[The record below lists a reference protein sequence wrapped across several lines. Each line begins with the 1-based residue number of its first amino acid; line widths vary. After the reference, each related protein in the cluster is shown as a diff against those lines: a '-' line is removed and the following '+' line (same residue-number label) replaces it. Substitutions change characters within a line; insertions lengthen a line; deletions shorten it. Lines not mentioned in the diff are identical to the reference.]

1 MEHNYF
7 IFSDS
12 TSEIEIERFHICTWE
27 FKDDSALIEFGGEI
41 KCPTELKNDY
51 INIYIYIPWI
61 TKKHTIKDLYD
72 NLKDSENSRFIFND
86 SVTGNIFLDD
96 GKKKNGV
103 IQEFT
108 GRTPLCIMPITS
120 SFNEGTKLIKIN
132 ISLKHFQGI
141 QNKDK
146 TNLYFR
152 FYIEPNVNLLSTRKS
167 GIGRTTIIYDI
178 KINEKRNLPADS
190 AAEMNELI
198 MCKINSCFFFNI
210 LPNSYDLT
218 FFDTSSLKNVRT
230 LESDSFKRYL
240 GDKRVKD
247 NELVVVFNK
256 KKSENSYTFFSIYSK
271 ERIGTGQFA
280 LAVLGNLI
288 CGILLFIPSYRKS
301 LGFGFFSK
309 DLWLNLP
316 IEVFISVL
324 IGLIIVTYFIWPQII
339 NLFVSIKKILHI
351 NKN

>member
-12 TSEIEIERFHICTWE
+12 TSKIEIERFHVCTWE
-27 FKDDSALIEFGGEI
+27 FKDNSALIEFGGEI
-41 KCPTELKNDY
+41 KCPTEINSESL
-51 INIYIYIPWI
+51 NIYVYVPWI
-61 TKKHTIKDLYD
+61 TKKHLIKDLYD

-86 SVTGNIFLDD
+86 SVSGNIFLDD

-103 IQEFT
+103 VQEFT
-108 GRTPLCIMPITS
+108 GRGPLCIMPITS
-120 SFNEGTKLIKIN
+120 TFNERTKLIKISIN
-132 ISLKHFQGI
+132 LKHFQGI

-152 FYIEPNVNLLSTRKS
+152 FYIEPNINLLSTRRS
-167 GIGRTTIIYDI
+167 GISRTTIIYDI
-178 KINEKRNLPADS
+178 KINEKRNLPADIG
-190 AAEMNELI
+190 AGMNDI
-198 MCKINSCFFFNI
+198 RMCTINTCFFFNI

-218 FFDTSSLKNVRT
+218 FFDASSLKNVRT
-230 LESDSFKRYL
+230 LEADSFKRYL

-280 LAVLGNLI
+280 LAVLVNLI
-288 CGILLFIPSYRKS
+288 CGILLFIPSFREN
-301 LGFGFFSK
+301 LGVGFFSK
-309 DLWLNLP
+309 ELWFNLP
-316 IEVFISVL
+316 IEVFISAL

-339 NLFVSIKKILHI
+339 NLFVSIKNILHI
-351 NKN
+351 NKK